1 VHVLAADGA
10 VDPVLSDLSDNLV
23 LWMIV
28 VYAVALFLFVFE
40 AAYGRRESLKG
51 TRLVAVGAE
60 DGEGGDGVRV
70 NLREREPEAKASR
83 HFLGKVG
90 MAVTVVGLV
99 LNLAQI
105 ITRGLAADRWPW
117 GNMFE
122 FVIAICLCGVA
133 AFLFAA
139 LRYRAHYLGAFVL
152 VPVLLLL
159 GVAVRWLY
167 SESGPVVP
175 ALDSYWIAIHV
186 SALILATGAFMV
198 SGSATITYLVAHRTE
213 ARKALGEQ
221 VSAIAAKLP
230 SAELLDR
237 VAHRMIVLAFPLWT
251 FGVIAGA
258 IWADEAWGRY
268 WGWDPKEVWSFITW
282 VVYAAYLHARA
293 TAGWQGKKAAWVS
306 LIGFGCLLFNFFAVN
321 YLFSGLHSYA

>member
-1 VHVLAADGA
+1 MHVLAADGA

-40 AAYGRRESLKG
+40 AAYGRRQSLTG
-51 TRLVAVGAE
+51 TRLVAVGASE
-60 DGEGGDGVRV
+60 AENSDLKVS
-70 NLREREPEAKASR
+70 LREQEPEAKASR
-83 HFLGKVG
+83 HVVGKIG
-90 MAVTVVGLV
+90 MAVTAVGLL

-105 ITRGLAADRWPW
+105 VTRGLAVGRWPW

-139 LRYRAHYLGAFVL
+139 MRYRAHYLGAFVL

-159 GVAVRWLY
+159 GIAVRWLY

-198 SGSATITYLVAHRTE
+198 SGSATITYLLARRTE
-213 ARKALGEQ
+213 VKQALGQQ

-237 VAHRMIVLAFPLWT
+237 IAHRMIVLAFPLWT

-282 VVYAAYLHARA
+282 IVYAAYLHARA
-293 TAGWQGKKAAWVS
+293 TAGWQGPKAAWIS
-306 LIGFGCLLFNFFAVN
+306 LIGFGCLLFNFFGVN

>member
-1 VHVLAADGA
+1 A
-10 VDPVLSDLSDNLV
+10 
-23 LWMIV
+23 
-28 VYAVALFLFVFE
+28 
-40 AAYGRRESLKG
+40 
-51 TRLVAVGAE
+51 
-60 DGEGGDGVRV
+60 
-70 NLREREPEAKASR
+70 
-83 HFLGKVG
+83 
-90 MAVTVVGLV
+90 VVGLV

-258 IWADEAWGRY
+258 VWRDEAWGRC
-268 WGWDPKEVWSFITW
+268 WGWDPRGVWSFITW
-282 VVYAAYLHARA
+282 VVCAACLHARA

-306 LIGFGCLLFNFFAVN
+306 RIGFGCLLFNFFAVN

>member
-1 VHVLAADGA
+1 MVHVLAAETA
-10 VDPVLSDLSDNLV
+10 VDTGLSAVSDNLV
-23 LWMIV
+23 LAMIV
-28 VYAVALFLFVFE
+28 VYAVALFCFVFE

-51 TRLVAVGAE
+51 TRLVAVGASE
-60 DGEGGDGVRV
+60 GESEGLTV
-70 NLREREPEAKASR
+70 NLRAREPEAKASR
-83 HFLGKVG
+83 HVLGR
-90 MAVTVVGLV
+90 VGLGVTALGFV
-99 LNLAQI
+99 LSLAQI
-105 ITRGLAADRWPW
+105 VTRGLAADRWPW

-139 LRYRAHYLGAFVL
+139 FRYKAHYLGAFVL

-159 GVAVRWLY
+159 GIAVRWLY

-186 SALILATGAFMV
+186 SALIMATGAFMV
-198 SGSATITYLVAHRTE
+198 SGSATITYLVAHSTE
-213 ARKALGEQ
+213 TRRSLGEK
-221 VSAIAAKLP
+221 VSGIAAKLP
-230 SAELLDR
+230 SPELLDR
-237 VAHRMIVLAFPLWT
+237 LAHRMIVLGFPLWT
-251 FGVIAGA
+251 FGVIAGS
-258 IWADEAWGRY
+258 IWADEAWGRF

-293 TAGWQGKKAAWVS
+293 TAGWQGKKAAWIS
-306 LIGFGCLLFNFFAVN
+306 LVGFACLLFNFFGVN

>member
-1 VHVLAADGA
+1 A
-10 VDPVLSDLSDNLV
+10 LSNLSDNLV
-23 LWMIV
+23 LGMIL

-40 AAYGRRESLKG
+40 AAYGRRQSLTG
-51 TRLVAVGAE
+51 TRLVAVGASE
-60 DGEGGDGVRV
+60 AENSDLKVS
-70 NLREREPEAKASR
+70 LREQEPEAKASR
-83 HFLGKVG
+83 HVGGKIG
-90 MAVTVVGLV
+90 MAVTAVGLL

-105 ITRGLAADRWPW
+105 VTRGLAVGRWPW

-139 LRYRAHYLGAFVL
+139 MRYRAHYLGAFVL

-159 GVAVRWLY
+159 GIAVRWLY

-198 SGSATITYLVAHRTE
+198 SGSATITYLLARRTE
-213 ARKALGEQ
+213 VKQALGQQ

-237 VAHRMIVLAFPLWT
+237 IAHRMIVLAFPLWT

-282 VVYAAYLHARA
+282 IVYA
-293 TAGWQGKKAAWVS
+293 
-306 LIGFGCLLFNFFAVN
+306 
-321 YLFSGLHSYA
+321 

>member
-1 VHVLAADGA
+1 
-10 VDPVLSDLSDNLV
+10 
-23 LWMIV
+23 MIV

-139 LRYRAHYLGAFVL
+139 MRYRAHYLGAFVL

-159 GVAVRWLY
+159 GIAVRWLY

-198 SGSATITYLVAHRTE
+198 SGSATITYLLAPAPKSSRRS
-213 ARKALGEQ
+213 ARGQ
-221 VSAIAAKLP
+221 RDRAKLP

-237 VAHRMIVLAFPLWT
+237 IAHRMIVLAFPLWT

-282 VVYAAYLHARA
+282 ICTPPTSTRA
-293 TAGWQGKKAAWVS
+293 TAGWQGRKPRGSASSASAVCCSTS
-306 LIGFGCLLFNFFAVN
+306 LG
-321 YLFSGLHSYA
+321 

>member
-1 VHVLAADGA
+1 MHVLAAGSA
-10 VDPVLSDLSDNLV
+10 VDPALSNLSDNLV
-23 LWMIV
+23 LGMIL

-40 AAYGRRESLKG
+40 AAYGRRQSLTG
-51 TRLVAVGAE
+51 TRLVAVGASE
-60 DGEGGDGVRV
+60 AENSDLKVS
-70 NLREREPEAKASR
+70 LREQEPEAKASR
-83 HFLGKVG
+83 HVVGKIG
-90 MAVTVVGLV
+90 MAVTAVGLL

-105 ITRGLAADRWPW
+105 VTRGLAVGRWPW

-139 LRYRAHYLGAFVL
+139 MRYRAHYLGAFVL

-159 GVAVRWLY
+159 GIAVRWLY

-198 SGSATITYLVAHRTE
+198 SGSATITYLLARRTE
-213 ARKALGEQ
+213 VKQALGQQ

-237 VAHRMIVLAFPLWT
+237 IAHRMIVLAFPLWT

-282 VVYAAYLHARA
+282 IVYAAYLHARA
-293 TAGWQGKKAAWVS
+293 TAGWQGPKAAWIS
-306 LIGFGCLLFNFFAVN
+306 LIGFGCLLFNFFGVN

>member
-1 VHVLAADGA
+1 MHILAADGA
-10 VDPVLSDLSDNLV
+10 VDPALSNLSDNLV
-23 LWMIV
+23 LGMIV

-40 AAYGRRESLKG
+40 AAYGRRESLKD

-60 DGEGGDGVRV
+60 AGERADGLQV
-70 NLREREPEAKASR
+70 NLREQEPEAKASR
-83 HFLGKVG
+83 HLLGRIG
-90 MAVTVVGLV
+90 MAVTVLGLLV
-99 LNLAQI
+99 NLAQI
-105 ITRGLAADRWPW
+105 VTRGLAADRWPW

-122 FVIAICLCGVA
+122 FVVAICMCGVA

-198 SGSATITYLVAHRTE
+198 SGSATLTYLMAERTE
-213 ARKALGEQ
+213 AKKALGEQ
-221 VSAIAAKLP
+221 VNAIAAKLP
-230 SAELLDR
+230 SAALLDR
-237 VAHRMIVLAFPLWT
+237 LAHRMIVLAFPLWT

-293 TAGWQGKKAAWVS
+293 TAGWQGKKAAWIS
-306 LIGFGCLLFNFFAVN
+306 LVGFACLLFNFFGVN

>member
-1 VHVLAADGA
+1 VHILAADGA
-10 VDPVLSDLSDNLV
+10 VDPALSNLSDNLV
-23 LWMIV
+23 LGMIL

-40 AAYGRRESLKG
+40 AAYGRRQSLTG
-51 TRLVAVGAE
+51 TRLVAVGASE
-60 DGEGGDGVRV
+60 AENSDLKVS
-70 NLREREPEAKASR
+70 LREQEPEAKASR
-83 HFLGKVG
+83 HVVGKIG
-90 MAVTVVGLV
+90 MAVTAVGLL

-105 ITRGLAADRWPW
+105 VTRGLAVGRWPW

-139 LRYRAHYLGAFVL
+139 MRYRAHYLGAFVL

-159 GVAVRWLY
+159 GIAVRWLY

-198 SGSATITYLVAHRTE
+198 SGSATITYLLARRTE
-213 ARKALGEQ
+213 VKQALGQQ

-237 VAHRMIVLAFPLWT
+237 IAHRMIVLAFPLWT

-282 VVYAAYLHARA
+282 IVYAAYLHARA
-293 TAGWQGKKAAWVS
+293 TAGWQGPKAAWIS
-306 LIGFGCLLFNFFAVN
+306 LIGFGCLLFNFFGVN

>member
-1 VHVLAADGA
+1 MHVLAAGSA
-10 VDPVLSDLSDNLV
+10 VDPALSNLSDNLV
-23 LWMIV
+23 LGMIL

-40 AAYGRRESLKG
+40 AAYGRRQSLTG
-51 TRLVAVGAE
+51 TRLVAVGASE
-60 DGEGGDGVRV
+60 AENSDLKVS
-70 NLREREPEAKASR
+70 LREQEPEAKASR
-83 HFLGKVG
+83 HVVGKIG
-90 MAVTVVGLV
+90 MAVTAVGLL

-105 ITRGLAADRWPW
+105 VTRGLAVGRWPW

-139 LRYRAHYLGAFVL
+139 MRYRAHYLGAFVL

-159 GVAVRWLY
+159 GIAVRWLY

-198 SGSATITYLVAHRTE
+198 SGSATITYLLARRTE
-213 ARKALGEQ
+213 VKQALGQQ

-237 VAHRMIVLAFPLWT
+237 IAHRMIVLAFPLWT

-282 VVYAAYLHARA
+282 IVYAAYLHARA
-293 TAGWQGKKAAWVS
+293 TAGWQGPKAAWIS
-306 LIGFGCLLFNFFAVN
+306 LLGFGCLLFNFFGVN

>member
-1 VHVLAADGA
+1 MHVLAAGSA
-10 VDPVLSDLSDNLV
+10 VDPALSNLSDNLV
-23 LWMIV
+23 LGMIL

-40 AAYGRRESLKG
+40 AAYGRRQSLTG
-51 TRLVAVGAE
+51 TRLVAVGASE
-60 DGEGGDGVRV
+60 AENSDLKVS
-70 NLREREPEAKASR
+70 LREQEPEAKASR
-83 HFLGKVG
+83 HVVGKIG
-90 MAVTVVGLV
+90 MAMTAVGLL

-105 ITRGLAADRWPW
+105 VTRGLAVGRWPW

-139 LRYRAHYLGAFVL
+139 MRYRAHYLGAFVL

-159 GVAVRWLY
+159 GIAVRWLY

-198 SGSATITYLVAHRTE
+198 SGSATITYLLARRTE
-213 ARKALGEQ
+213 VKQALGQQ

-237 VAHRMIVLAFPLWT
+237 IAHRMIVLAFPLWT

-282 VVYAAYLHARA
+282 IVYAAYLHARA
-293 TAGWQGKKAAWVS
+293 TAGWQGPKAAWIS
-306 LIGFGCLLFNFFAVN
+306 LIGFGCLLFNFFGVN